1 MHNFNINDLVEY
13 KDHFNNTIIGNI
25 VGFPMA
31 QYYPHLSNLESFVL
45 FNDNISTYP
54 VYKPNLTL
62 LRSANDLFS
71 ICKGD
76 IWNDF
81 DELDY
86 ICVTTNSVL
95 KTNGNL
101 CMGKGIAKQAANR
114 CPHLPIIFGQQ
125 IKLKNKE
132 NGIYGLLA
140 YEKYIAFQTKID
152 WRDSSPLYVIANSLD
167 KLTRLAL
174 KYPKKVF
181 GLSYPGIGNGNLTKH
196 QVYPLL
202 KTLPGNV
209 IIYFV

>member
-86 ICVTTNSVL
+86 ICVTTNSVIKVL
-95 KTNGNL
+95 NIIHFKT
-101 CMGKGIAKQAANR
+101 
-114 CPHLPIIFGQQ
+114 FS
-125 IKLKNKE
+125 
-132 NGIYGLLA
+132 
-140 YEKYIAFQTKID
+140 F
-152 WRDSSPLYVIANSLD
+152 
-167 KLTRLAL
+167 
-174 KYPKKVF
+174 
-181 GLSYPGIGNGNLTKH
+181 
-196 QVYPLL
+196 
-202 KTLPGNV
+202 
-209 IIYFV
+209 